1 MTNNYHIPVLLNECI
16 DGLNIKPDGVYVDVT
31 YGGGGHSA
39 KILEKLTTGK
49 LVAFDQD
56 VDALANVPHDERL
69 IFVQHNFKY
78 LKNFL
83 AYYGFGQV
91 DGVLADLGVSS
102 HDFDEASRGFSF
114 RFDAPLDMRMNQT
127 GVLNAA
133 RVVNEYD
140 EAELIRIFK
149 QYGELKSARRA
160 AAEIVK
166 AREESPVNTTTR
178 LKEVLEKLVP
188 QKASSK
194 FLAKVFQ
201 ALRIE
206 VNGEIDVLRNL
217 LTDSYD
223 VLKPGGRFVV
233 MSYHS
238 LEDRLVKNFFQRGGF
253 DKNVEKDFYGN
264 PKTKFKIIEKL
275 IVPDD
280 DEIEMNSRARSAK
293 LRVAEKK

>member
-16 DGLNIKPDGVYVDVT
+16 EGLDIKPDGVYVDVT

>member
-1 MTNNYHIPVLLNECI
+1 MTTDYHIPVLLNECI
-16 DGLNIKPDGVYVDVT
+16 EGLAIKPDGIYVDVT

-39 KILEKLTTGK
+39 KILDKLTTGK
-49 LVAFDQD
+49 LIAFDQD
-56 VDALANVPHDERL
+56 VDALANVPDDERL

-83 AYYGFGQV
+83 AYYGIDQV
-91 DGVLADLGVSS
+91 DGILADLGVSS
-102 HDFDEASRGFSF
+102 HDFDEAGRGFSF
-114 RFDAPLDMRMNQT
+114 RFDGALDMRMNQT
-127 GVLNAA
+127 GGLTAA
-133 RVVNEYD
+133 TVVNEYD
-140 EAELIRIFK
+140 EADLIRIFR

-166 AREESPVNTTTR
+166 AREERPVETTTR

-217 LTDSYD
+217 LIDSHE
-223 VLKPGGRFVV
+223 VLRSGGRFVV
-233 MSYHS
+233 ISYHS

-253 DKNVEKDFYGN
+253 DKDVEKDFYGN
-264 PKTKFKIIEKL
+264 PKTKFKVVDKL
-275 IVPDD
+275 IVPGEE
-280 DEIEMNSRARSAK
+280 EIEMNSRARSAK
-293 LRVAEKK
+293 LRVAEKI

>member
-1 MTNNYHIPVLLNECI
+1 MTENYHIPVLLNECI
-16 DGLNIKPDGVYVDVT
+16 NGLAIKPNGVYVDVT

-39 KILEKLTTGK
+39 RILEKLTTGR
-49 LVAFDQD
+49 LIAFDQD
-56 VDALANVPHDERL
+56 VDAMANVPDDERL
-69 IFVQHNFKY
+69 IFAQHNFSF

-83 AYYGFGQV
+83 SYYGIDQV
-91 DGVLADLGVSS
+91 DGILADLGVSS
-102 HDFDEASRGFSF
+102 HDFDEAGRGFSF

-127 GVLNAA
+127 GVLTAA
-133 RVVNEYD
+133 TIVNEYN
-140 EAELIRIFK
+140 EADLIRIFR

-166 AREESPVNTTTR
+166 ARDEKPVDTTTG
-178 LKEVLEKLVP
+178 LKEVLKKLVP

-253 DKNVEKDFYGN
+253 DKNIEKDFYGN
-264 PKTKFKIIEKL
+264 PNTKFKIIEKL
-275 IVPDD
+275 IVPGNE
-280 DEIEMNSRARSAK
+280 EIEMNSRARSAK
-293 LRVAEKK
+293 LRIAEKI

>member
-1 MTNNYHIPVLLNECI
+1 MTTNYHIPVLLNECI
-16 DGLNIKPDGVYVDVT
+16 EGLDIKPEGVYVDVT

-39 KILEKLTTGK
+39 KILEKLTTGR

-56 VDALANVPHDERL
+56 VDALANVPQDERL

-78 LKNFL
+78 IKNFL
-83 AYYGFGQV
+83 AYYGFEKV
-91 DGVLADLGVSS
+91 DGILGDLGVSS

-114 RFDAPLDMRMNQT
+114 RFDAPLDMRMNQS
-127 GVLNAA
+127 GVLTAA

-140 EAELIRIFK
+140 EVELIRIFR

-166 AREESPVNTTTR
+166 AREENPVETTTR

-206 VNGEIDVLRNL
+206 VNGEIDVLRDL

-275 IVPDD
+275 IVPNNE
-280 DEIEMNSRARSAK
+280 EIEINSRARSAK
-293 LRVAEKK
+293 LRVAEKL

>member
-83 AYYGFGQV
+83 AYYGFEQV
-91 DGVLADLGVSS
+91 DGILADLGVSS

-114 RFDAPLDMRMNQT
+114 RFDAALDMRMNQT
-127 GVLNAA
+127 GVLTAA
-133 RVVNEYD
+133 KVINEYD

-149 QYGELKSARRA
+149 QYGELKGARRA

-166 AREESPVNTTTR
+166 AREEKPVETTNR

-217 LTDSYD
+217 LIDSYE

-238 LEDRLVKNFFQRGGF
+238 IEDRLVKNFFQRGGF

-275 IVPDD
+275 IVPGDK
-280 DEIEMNSRARSAK
+280 EIGMNARARSAK
-293 LRVAEKK
+293 LRIAEKL